1 MSEEEHK
8 LSIQEI
14 ILGFFNDEFQSYKNT
29 LLQLLINESAE
40 NLDNF
45 NEDQLQAVF
54 MICMKLLSSSSFES
68 SQQINLCLSLVC
80 NLTITEEHSQIFLN
94 LNLVKEPTGLFSAK
108 SDFAFA
114 LDSFLNYD
122 SQLVEENDT
131 DVDVLSCGAVIGNA
145 VDSSSTTIAWEENDG
160 WQYVSSI
167 LCNLTRLEDGRS
179 IILKQSTG
187 YMQKLVRQIRSNNP
201 TRRRGAVAVLRTC
214 LFDNEIHWWMLHEID
229 VVPYIMLPMV
239 VATPLTEM
247 EKKGMEPKLWISAE
261 NPAKKWE
268 PEIDILMM
276 LLECVILLCQKRG
289 IREALR
295 KKNVYAICRNLDYL
309 QEDEGV
315 SNLILE
321 IVNLLMRYVYIIIYV
336 NICIY
341 IYMYIYIYLY
351 IYIYTYINSLILTPN
366 RDEDPDAP
374 LEEKNTQAVKQL
386 TITAEA
392 SVNEGDKGIPIRK
405 NITNL
410 SSSDCKDEKNL
421 EKGEETE
428 SHGSYLNEVD

>member
-1 MSEEEHK
+1 MSEKEDK

-40 NLDNF
+40 NLDSF
-45 NEDQLQAVF
+45 SEDQLQAVL

-131 DVDVLSCGAVIGNA
+131 DVDVLSCGAAVIGNA
-145 VDSSSTTIAWEENDG
+145 GDSSSLANTWEETDG
-160 WQYVSSI
+160 WQYMSSI

-214 LFDNEIHWWMLHEID
+214 LFDNEIHLWMLHEID

-276 LLECVILLCQKRG
+276 LLECIILLCQKRG
-289 IREALR
+289 IREELR
-295 KKNVYAICRNLDYL
+295 KKNVYPICRNLDYL

-321 IVNLLMRYVYIIIYV
+321 IVNLLMR
-336 NICIY
+336 
-341 IYMYIYIYLY
+341 
-351 IYIYTYINSLILTPN
+351 
-366 RDEDPDAP
+366 DEDPDAP
-374 LEEKNTQAVKQL
+374 LEAVKQL
-386 TITAEA
+386 TITAEPSRTAEA
-392 SVNEGDKGIPIRK
+392 SVDEIDKEIPNKK
-405 NITNL
+405 NIINN
-410 SSSDCKDEKNL
+410 SIRKDEKIV
-421 EKGEETE
+421 EKGEELE

>member
-1 MSEEEHK
+1 MSEKVDK
-8 LSIQEI
+8 LSVQEI
-14 ILGFFNDEFQSYKNT
+14 ILGFFNDSFQSHKDT

-40 NLDNF
+40 NLSDF
-45 NEDQLQAVF
+45 SEDQLQAVF

-68 SQQINLCLSLVC
+68 LQQINLCLSLVC

-122 SQLVEENDT
+122 SQLVEENEMVDT
-131 DVDVLSCGAVIGNA
+131 DVDVSSSSAVIGNS
-145 VDSSSTTIAWEENDG
+145 VDSSSVVNAWEEIDG
-160 WQYVSSI
+160 WQYMSSI
-167 LCNLTRLEDGRS
+167 LCNLIRLEDGRS

-268 PEIDILMM
+268 PEVDILMM

-289 IREALR
+289 IREQLR
-295 KKNVYAICRNLDYL
+295 KKNVYPICRNLDYL

-321 IVNLLMRYVYIIIYV
+321 IVNLLMR
-336 NICIY
+336 
-341 IYMYIYIYLY
+341 
-351 IYIYTYINSLILTPN
+351 
-366 RDEDPDAP
+366 DEDPDAP
-374 LEEKNTQAVKQL
+374 QEERNTQPVKKL
-386 TITAEA
+386 AISAEA
-392 SVNEGDKGIPIRK
+392 RVDEGDKGIISRK
-405 NITNL
+405 SVTDQSNVV
-410 SSSDCKDEKNL
+410 SKDENIVV
-421 EKGEETE
+421 ERGEELE
-428 SHGSYLNEVD
+428 SHRSYLNEVD